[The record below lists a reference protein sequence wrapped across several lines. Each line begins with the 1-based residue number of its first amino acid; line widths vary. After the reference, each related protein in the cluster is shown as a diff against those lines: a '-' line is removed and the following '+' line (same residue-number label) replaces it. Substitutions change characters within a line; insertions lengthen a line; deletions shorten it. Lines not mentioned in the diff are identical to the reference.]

1 MSFLL
6 KFDKMAYS
14 EEFWAWVYSHIRENP
29 YDLRL
34 RWAGKY
40 PWIDDAVMQVECR
53 QRTAR
58 KLSDE
63 LKCRTF
69 RFPTLLS
76 AEQSTSD
83 ELAAFHASLLP
94 SGIKVLDMTSG
105 LGIDVLHMARHGESV
120 TAVDLDERL
129 VDALRHNAD
138 ALGLSDKVTA
148 VCADSTE
155 FIVRTEERFDAVFID
170 PARRSADGGRV
181 FNLADCR
188 PDVTSLLGAIFSV
201 APTLIVKA
209 SPMLDLTQ
217 TLRDLPGTKA
227 LYVVGTG
234 TECKE
239 LVAVVE
245 KSRPED
251 SVPTITIWTP
261 AYTFNFTTVEE
272 RESEAFYCVPKA
284 GDYLYEPSE
293 VTMKA
298 APWRT
303 LCSRFGVGMLHPNS
317 HLYCSTDRIEG
328 FPGDRWHIDRVVPF
342 ASSELKRFARQYPK
356 INVAVRNFGWTA
368 DKLRDKLRVKDGGD
382 LRMIAT
388 TLQGGGKVMFVLSKD

>member
-63 LKCRTF
+63 LKCHTF

-138 ALGLSDKVTA
+138 ALGLLDKVTA

-155 FIVRTEERFDAVFID
+155 FIVRTE
-170 PARRSADGGRV
+170 
-181 FNLADCR
+181 
-188 PDVTSLLGAIFSV
+188 
-201 APTLIVKA
+201 
-209 SPMLDLTQ
+209 
-217 TLRDLPGTKA
+217 
-227 LYVVGTG
+227 
-234 TECKE
+234 
-239 LVAVVE
+239 
-245 KSRPED
+245 
-251 SVPTITIWTP
+251 
-261 AYTFNFTTVEE
+261 
-272 RESEAFYCVPKA
+272 
-284 GDYLYEPSE
+284 
-293 VTMKA
+293 
-298 APWRT
+298 
-303 LCSRFGVGMLHPNS
+303 
-317 HLYCSTDRIEG
+317 
-328 FPGDRWHIDRVVPF
+328 
-342 ASSELKRFARQYPK
+342 
-356 INVAVRNFGWTA
+356 
-368 DKLRDKLRVKDGGD
+368 
-382 LRMIAT
+382 
-388 TLQGGGKVMFVLSKD
+388 

>member
-14 EEFWAWVYSHIRENP
+14 EEFWTWVYSHIGENP

-40 PWIDDAVMQVECR
+40 TWIDDAVMQVECR

-58 KLSDE
+58 KLSEE

-155 FIVRTEERFDAVFID
+155 LIVRTEESYDAVFID

-188 PDVTSLLGAIFSV
+188 PDVTPLLGAIFTV

-227 LYVVGTG
+227 LYVVGTN

-245 KSRPED
+245 KNGPEG
-251 SVPTITIWTP
+251 SEPSINIWTP
-261 AYTFNFTTVEE
+261 SYAFRFTAVEE
-272 RESEAFYCVPKA
+272 RESEARYCIPA
-284 GDYLYEPSE
+284 TGDYLYEPSE

-303 LCSRFGVGMLHPNS
+303 LCSRFDMGMLHPNS
-317 HLYCSTDRIEG
+317 HLYCSGDKVEG

-368 DKLRDKLRVKDGGD
+368 DKLRDKLKVKDGGG

-388 TLQGGGKVMFVLSKD
+388 TLQGGDKVMLVLSKD

>member
-1 MSFLL
+1 
-6 KFDKMAYS
+6 MAYS
-14 EEFWAWVYSHIRENP
+14 EEFWTWVYGHIGENP

-34 RWAGKY
+34 RWVGKY
-40 PWIDDAVMQVECR
+40 PWIADAIMQVECR
-53 QRTAR
+53 QRTAK
-58 KLSDE
+58 KLPEE

-76 AEQSTSD
+76 SEQSTSD

-94 SGIKVLDMTSG
+94 SGLKVLDMTCG
-105 LGIDVLHMARHGESV
+105 LGIDVLHMARHGECV
-120 TAVDLDERL
+120 TALDIDECL
-129 VDALRHNAD
+129 VDALRCNAE

-155 FIVRTEERFDAVFID
+155 FIAKAGVAFDAVFID
-170 PARRSADGGRV
+170 PARRGAGGERV

-188 PDVTSLLGAIFSV
+188 PDVTALLDEVFRV

-227 LYVVGTG
+227 LYVVGSN

-245 KSRPED
+245 RDRREGT
-251 SVPTITIWTP
+251 VPSINIWTP
-261 AYTFNFTTVEE
+261 SYAFSFTADEE
-272 RESEAFYCVPKA
+272 RGSDARYCVPQA
-284 GDYLYEPSE
+284 DGYLYEPSE

-303 LCSRFGVGMLHPNS
+303 LCVRFGMGMLHPNS
-317 HLYCSTDRIEG
+317 HLYCSESQIDG
-328 FPGDRWHIDRVVPF
+328 FPGDCWHIDRVIPF

-388 TLQGGGKVMFVLSKD
+388 TLQGGDKVMLVLSKKC